1 MFAPRGANS
10 PPARHRREASA
21 LWAVARSAK
30 RPEGGERN
38 ERRARPAPSAKIE
51 RPGKAGRYEFTLE
64 GTEGSVSP
72 VGCCHRRWQSDP
84 KESTETSGGRGQRPP
99 RRLRLRNYGPP
110 NLPERVYQQ
119 SDSEAAAGHVAC
131 RRFAFFD
138 SNCPYSPET
147 AFAAAATSA
156 TGAGASVMTPMA
168 CRMMTRMPSTATYT
182 AKPLSDTR
190 LMSLRKKRMAR

>member
-1 MFAPRGANS
+1 MYCLRPRAKTPR
-10 PPARHRREASA
+10 PP
-21 LWAVARSAK
+21 
-30 RPEGGERN
+30 GE
-38 ERRARPAPSAKIE
+38 
-51 RPGKAGRYEFTLE
+51 AGRYEYTLE
-64 GTEGSVSP
+64 G
-72 VGCCHRRWQSDP
+72 
-84 KESTETSGGRGQRPP
+84 
-99 RRLRLRNYGPP
+99 YGPP

-168 CRMMTRMPSTATYT
+168 CKMMTRMPSTAT
-182 AKPLSDTR
+182 
-190 LMSLRKKRMAR
+190 